1 MNDGTADLFAA
12 QQLHQHKTLIHALL
26 CSPEGKC
33 DRPDCT
39 AEVHK
44 MKQKLKSMEAHAA
57 SCKIGANLPGS
68 SRRRHSGGG
77 ARMGACQTCT
87 RWFQLQK
94 LRERFTRQLLQASK
108 GQKTRKM
115 KAADASGRPPLLKR
129 SVTYIVNSFDDDDGE
144 DDDGI
149 DLDLLPSLVEGEL
162 EEKKRRREAKKG
174 GRDGGDASSDELSDD
189 EDGSYDCAIDNYDEF
204 VCFMEA
210 AQAASNEDGDL
221 LAKAGMATK
230 EGVPCQL
237 SEEEVTALRTTI
249 AAGVERKNAPP
260 QQPQQQ

>member
-1 MNDGTADLFAA
+1 MNDGTADFAA
-12 QQLHQHKTLIHALL
+12 QLHQHKTLIHALL

-68 SRRRHSGGG
+68 SRRRNSGGG

-129 SVTYIVNSFDDDDGE
+129 SSHPQF
-144 DDDGI
+144 
-149 DLDLLPSLVEGEL
+149 
-162 EEKKRRREAKKG
+162 
-174 GRDGGDASSDELSDD
+174 
-189 EDGSYDCAIDNYDEF
+189 GS
-204 VCFMEA
+204 
-210 AQAASNEDGDL
+210 
-221 LAKAGMATK
+221 
-230 EGVPCQL
+230 
-237 SEEEVTALRTTI
+237 
-249 AAGVERKNAPP
+249 AGVLGVG
-260 QQPQQQ
+260 